1 MKRTTAVALSCAAA
15 LALPTAAR
23 AQETPT
29 AATPDAAAPLP
40 ALAYDTYFEPF
51 TDNPLYRLH
60 NPEPLTKPEPLFQKF
75 DPLEGLT
82 RPAKVS
88 RITLPGDRY
97 AAYAPVMS
105 AVVGQELAVPI
116 SVRNAPSPMTSL
128 RVILEYDPAVIMPV
142 GWAGVGIPSED
153 IAMNP
158 HPDASADADC
168 QNCLISF
175 NVLTYPW
182 PQAGPMLQIK
192 FRTLAPGTSPLAAR
206 LIEISDD
213 HYNMRPC
220 LFQDGMAVVSAH

>member
-60 NPEPLTKPEPLFQKF
+60 SPEPLTKPEPLFHKY

-88 RITLPGDRY
+88 RITLPGDR
-97 AAYAPVMS
+97 
-105 AVVGQELAVPI
+105 AVVTMPI
-116 SVRNAPSPMTSL
+116 
-128 RVILEYDPAVIMPV
+128 
-142 GWAGVGIPSED
+142 
-153 IAMNP
+153 
-158 HPDASADADC
+158 
-168 QNCLISF
+168 
-175 NVLTYPW
+175 
-182 PQAGPMLQIK
+182 
-192 FRTLAPGTSPLAAR
+192 
-206 LIEISDD
+206 
-213 HYNMRPC
+213 
-220 LFQDGMAVVSAH
+220 VSAHVGNKVSVPVMVANVPALTGIRVVLDYDRPNLLATGGTGAGIPTEDVDVNMSPVADSVQGCPDCMIALNALITPWHREGAVMYLQFTAERPGAWPLSAGYVEVSDNKYNLLPTIFHDGLIRVTP